1 VVPRPVYTLNG
12 DDESTMNLSSGTSEN
27 SVKAK
32 FKELLQGEVRRTLLP
47 RTRVNKGLVAL
58 DVFNHPAVPEHQHGT
73 DGFKHVIE
81 WVRDIGPDTHYGID
95 DIISEGDKVAV
106 RMTMSGTHTGTLKGI
121 PPTGKRFSVDYVHW
135 FRLAEGKVAE
145 LWAVRDDLTRLQQL
159 GLIPLCQASRRKPAP
174 HSCLNFGEFL
184 FHALLG

>member
-1 VVPRPVYTLNG
+1 VSVEETKAVIRRLIEEVYNAGNLDVV
-12 DDESTMNLSSGTSEN
+12 DE
-27 SVKAK
+27 
-32 FKELLQGEVRRTLLP
+32 
-47 RTRVNKGLVAL
+47 LVAP
-58 DVFNHPAVPEHQHGT
+58 DVLNHPAVPQHQHGI

-81 WVRDIGPDTHYGID
+81 WVRDIGPDTHYDVD

-106 RMTMSGTHTGTLKGI
+106 RMTVSGTHTGTLRGI

-159 GLIPLCQASRRKPAP
+159 GLIPVP
-174 HSCLNFGEFL
+174 GES
-184 FHALLG
+184 

>member
-1 VVPRPVYTLNG
+1 VSAEENKAVIRRLIEEVYNAGNLDVVDR
-12 DDESTMNLSSGTSEN
+12 
-27 SVKAK
+27 
-32 FKELLQGEVRRTLLP
+32 
-47 RTRVNKGLVAL
+47 LVAPE
-58 DVFNHPAVPEHQHGT
+58 VFNHPAVPEHQHGT

-106 RMTMSGTHTGTLKGI
+106 RMTMSGTHTGTLRGI

-159 GLIPLCQASRRKPAP
+159 GLIPVP
-174 HSCLNFGEFL
+174 GES
-184 FHALLG
+184 